1 MQILNQANTTPLSGE
16 EMLTLAFTKMHGL
29 GNDFVMISGKE
40 LESKAPGKTIQLE
53 KLAAFVC
60 DRHFGIGG
68 DGLIVDQGPTVEKSP
83 SGEPYDIRFVY
94 LNGDG
99 SWAEMCGNGIRCFAR
114 FVRDN
119 GQVTK
124 DKFNVETL
132 AGPIQPEINVD
143 ATVTVDMGAPIL
155 QAKDVPFA
163 AADVPENGIV
173 TRYALPVLN
182 KQVPIHAVSMGNPH
196 CLIFRDEVG
205 EVLDPAVFGPAIEV
219 HTNFPKKTNVEF
231 LEVLDEH
238 TLRCVVWERGC
249 GFTLACGTGAC
260 ASAVAGI
267 RAGKV
272 KSPVTV
278 HLPGG
283 PLTIAWAGEEKP
295 VYMTGPA
302 TYAFT
307 GTISIPKSLI
317 SD

>member
-1 MQILNQANTTPLSGE
+1 MPMSSDNAV
-16 EMLTLAFTKMHGL
+16 TLAFTKMHGL
-29 GNDFVMISGKE
+29 GNDFVMISSQE
-40 LESKAPGKTIQLE
+40 LQKVDPDQSIQLE
-53 KLAAFVC
+53 KVAAFVC
-60 DRHFGIGG
+60 DRHFGIGA
-68 DGLIVDQGPTVEKSP
+68 DGLITDQVPTVERSP
-83 SGEPYDIRFVY
+83 AGEPYDLRFVY

-119 GQVTK
+119 GRVDK
-124 DKFNVETL
+124 DRFNAETL
-132 AGPIQPEINVD
+132 AGPIQPEINAD
-143 ATVTVDMGAPIL
+143 GTVTVDMGAPIL

-163 AADVPENGIV
+163 APGVPENSIV
-173 TRYALPVLN
+173 ANQPLSVLN
-182 KQVPIHAVSMGNPH
+182 RSVPIHAVSMGNPH

-205 EVLDPAVFGPAIEV
+205 EALDPAVFGPAIEA
-219 HTNFPKKTNVEF
+219 HPSFPKKTNVEF
-231 LEVLDEH
+231 LEVIDEH
-238 TLRCVVWERGC
+238 TIRCVVWERGC

-283 PLTIAWAGEEKP
+283 PLSIAWAGEGHS

-307 GTISIPKSLI
+307 GTISIPKSLF
-317 SD
+317 SA